1 MTFEYKNIL
10 AAVDGSNEAKSAFET
25 SVEIAKRNNAILNLI
40 YVVDTR
46 SYSAMTKRVP
56 SIEDDRVFAH
66 GRELLDNYKKEAQAA
81 GLPEV
86 NVFVTPGSPSK
97 VISRDY
103 AKRVQ
108 ADLVVCGAQGM
119 NAVEHFLMGSVSE
132 HIVRSSPCDVLVV
145 RRSESEKAEDQ
156 KRADLK

>member
-10 AAVDGSNEAKSAFET
+10 AAVDGSNEAKRAFET
-25 SVEIAKRNNAILNLI
+25 SVGIAKRNNAILNLI

-46 SYSAMTKRVP
+46 SYTAMTKRVP
-56 SIEDDRVFAH
+56 SIDDRVFTH

-86 NVFVTPGSPSK
+86 NIIVAPGSPHK
-97 VISRDY
+97 VISREY
-103 AKRVQ
+103 AKRVN
-108 ADLVVCGAQGM
+108 ADLIVCGAQGM

-156 KRADLK
+156 QRADLK